1 MHRGRSPVHTANGW
15 QGSAGKKRGVPPYAR
30 DVDAAVSQSRD
41 FDEFV
46 AILRAD
52 GYAVKTEGKYLA
64 VRPPGKERFT
74 RLRRLGD
81 GYTEEAL
88 RARILNSRENTA
100 PEVPIG
106 QMAQSSPRA
115 KAWPVRRTLWQPP
128 RAPKS
133 RGLRAL
139 YLWYAYRMGNIR
151 TNCGSARKTHY
162 LLREDIRK
170 LQKTRPHGYASGE
183 EQDRNL

>member
-1 MHRGRSPVHTANGW
+1 M
-15 QGSAGKKRGVPPYAR
+15 
-30 DVDAAVSQSRD
+30 VSQSRN

-81 GYTEEAL
+81 SYTEEAL
-88 RARILNSRENTA
+88 RARILDSRENTA

-115 KAWPVRRTLWQPP
+115 RHGRYAGRFGSPTR
-128 RAPKS
+128 PKV

-139 YLWYAYRMGNIR
+139 YLWYAYRMGNIHEHLPTR
-151 TNCGSARKTHY
+151 EYYGGIERAYHELGLTEEIAGVLEPALARARHRAKM
-162 LLREDIRK
+162 RRG
-170 LQKTRPHGYASGE
+170 TRSGK
-183 EQDRNL
+183 